1 MSARKSK
8 VVKVNISAG
17 TYKDEAEA
25 VREANAIKRW
35 LIRYCEK
42 NGYSIKG
49 KVWISTNSAYAGRII
64 NKGRKKEYK
73 PNGKPLP
80 TVVEAHI
87 HMVLFCNPASTIVD
101 ALKSYLNKK
110 HMKAVVWDRHCNSRV
125 EVENAVE
132 YAMRQSRKVRTIDYD
147 RKDVLSVDE
156 WGYYEAV
163 EKAEAKIKNN
173 MAFTKTEPEHTPE
186 TLENKSVPSISDTPE
201 TLTYK
206 SIKHNYLYY
215 IVPTFYNR
223 SIIKALLQN
232 VIYYGRESSR
242 RYCSKN
248 IIKKVLLKVPLL
260 LKKML
265 FYVIIIMV
273 DEESMVLIM
282 EIMNSYILL
291 DKEKEKQEKSKVEDD
306 GTIVIEIGKNVYSYI
321 LSVYPNLIKHKEE
334 SNIFRAEYDC
344 NVQVC
349 SNCFNIKFIINEVVD
364 ITYLD
369 VVKGK
374 NRTQIIKCLEEIQNA
389 IFTSGI
395 RDDYIDIVSYDAISE
410 YYCNKILPK
419 LNALERNLRKLLFN
433 IYIVNFGK
441 NYYQATINKELQDKI
456 KGVIKAK
463 GNKEKVEIE
472 RLRQFFYSF
481 EFNDIQKLLFLP
493 NWTDL
498 DEQEKKNFLDKNK
511 DLSKLSDEEL
521 RSAFSKITPKSDWER
536 FFSSKINFPDIE
548 EMIEKIRQHRNNIA
562 HFKFFYKEAYT
573 ESNKLINK
581 LNTAILKAIKITED
595 KDFIKKNTEHFR
607 NAMSEVLVAFEKFNK
622 TIAQAVIPSI
632 QAIKVAIPPIVEQI
646 RETCKS
652 FDFTAIK
659 QALTGWRDA
668 IQDFK
673 YELPEHFD
681 EDITEDNA
689 ETNNIK
695 EMTAD
700 ESEDEDNA

>member
-17 TYKDEAEA
+17 TYKDEVEA
-25 VREANAIKRW
+25 VREANVIKRW

-87 HMVLFCNPASTIVD
+87 HMVLFCNPASTIVE

-110 HMKAVVWDRHCNSRV
+110 HMKAVVWDRHCNSRA

-156 WGYYEAV
+156 WGYYEAL
-163 EKAEAKIKNN
+163 EKAEAKIKDNLS
-173 MAFTKTEPEHTPE
+173 FTKSVPEQNPE
-186 TLENKSVPSISDTPE
+186 TLENKSVSSISDTPE

-248 IIKKVLLKVPLL
+248 IIKKVLLKGPLL

-291 DKEKEKQEKSKVEDD
+291 DKEKEKQEKK
-306 GTIVIEIGKNVYSYI
+306 
-321 LSVYPNLIKHKEE
+321 
-334 SNIFRAEYDC
+334 
-344 NVQVC
+344 Q
-349 SNCFNIKFIINEVVD
+349 
-364 ITYLD
+364 
-369 VVKGK
+369 
-374 NRTQIIKCLEEIQNA
+374 
-389 IFTSGI
+389 SG
-395 RDDYIDIVSYDAISE
+395 R
-410 YYCNKILPK
+410 
-419 LNALERNLRKLLFN
+419 
-433 IYIVNFGK
+433 
-441 NYYQATINKELQDKI
+441 
-456 KGVIKAK
+456 
-463 GNKEKVEIE
+463 
-472 RLRQFFYSF
+472 
-481 EFNDIQKLLFLP
+481 
-493 NWTDL
+493 
-498 DEQEKKNFLDKNK
+498 
-511 DLSKLSDEEL
+511 
-521 RSAFSKITPKSDWER
+521 
-536 FFSSKINFPDIE
+536 
-548 EMIEKIRQHRNNIA
+548 
-562 HFKFFYKEAYT
+562 
-573 ESNKLINK
+573 
-581 LNTAILKAIKITED
+581 
-595 KDFIKKNTEHFR
+595 
-607 NAMSEVLVAFEKFNK
+607 
-622 TIAQAVIPSI
+622 
-632 QAIKVAIPPIVEQI
+632 
-646 RETCKS
+646 
-652 FDFTAIK
+652 
-659 QALTGWRDA
+659 
-668 IQDFK
+668 
-673 YELPEHFD
+673 
-681 EDITEDNA
+681 
-689 ETNNIK
+689 
-695 EMTAD
+695 
-700 ESEDEDNA
+700 